1 MMCLAVLAL
10 HAPDKLQNSS
20 DASLHLVHARP
31 GPVRL
36 RLATPATFAI
46 DPIWRSFMALLT
58 TGGVGMI
65 AVTVAVREI
74 SVARVLVSAQAAAA

>member
-1 MMCLAVLAL
+1 
-10 HAPDKLQNSS
+10 
-20 DASLHLVHARP
+20 
-31 GPVRL
+31 
-36 RLATPATFAI
+36 
-46 DPIWRSFMALLT
+46 MALLT